1 MKKIKIV
8 HICMGFP
15 VEYPG
20 GITNYVRSLATAQS
34 KNGDKVVVYCNGE
47 NNKNTE
53 SDYLVKR
60 YNSSIRPFT
69 LNLFASDPSYLEFY
83 NDLVSEKA
91 DVYHIHS
98 LLGIDISF
106 SELFSKSGLN
116 YIVSLHD
123 YNLIC
128 PRVFMVDKKQNVC
141 RNIDLSK
148 CSNCVGKLEQFD
160 FLTRG
165 LNKLKIKIPTF
176 PSDRIYKRTYFFT
189 MLLRNARFVLP
200 VSTRVG
206 EIFSDFTKSN
216 QKTVSI
222 GNDTAYVVPE
232 RIKVIS
238 DKINVAFLG
247 SFTRIKGAELFIEIC
262 KKNTNPQL
270 KFSFYGRGDSE
281 LLKKFKAVGG
291 EDFGPYN
298 ANTLPEILKKIDVG
312 AVLSIWED
320 NGPQVVMEML
330 NNAIPVLGTKR
341 GGITDFISAEN
352 GFLFE
357 PDEGVSSALNWLNT
371 LSPNVVKNY
380 HGNIQQLKTPEQHY
394 YEINNIYL
402 ESLSK
407 KEVTNGDFFVY
418 K

>member
-20 GITNYVRSLATAQS
+20 GITNYVRSLANAQS
-34 KNGDKVVVYCNGE
+34 KSGDEVVIYCNGE
-47 NNKNTE
+47 NNKKTD
-53 SDYLVKR
+53 SSYFVKR

-69 LNLFASDPSYLEFY
+69 LNLFARDLSYVDFY
-83 NDLVSEKA
+83 NDLLSEKA

-98 LLGIDISF
+98 LLGIDVRF

-148 CSNCVGKLEQFD
+148 CSKCVGKLEQFD
-160 FLTRG
+160 FLTRAM
-165 LNKLKIKIPTF
+165 NKLKISVPTF
-176 PSDRIYKRTYFFT
+176 PSDRIYKRTYIFT
-189 MLLRNARFVLP
+189 KLLRNARFVLP

-216 QKTVSI
+216 QRTINI

-232 RIKVIS
+232 RIKAIS
-238 DKINVAFLG
+238 EKINVAFLG
-247 SFTRIKGAELFIEIC
+247 SFTKIKGAELFIEIC
-262 KKNTNPQL
+262 ERNTNAQL
-270 KFSFYGRGDSE
+270 KFRFYGRGDSE
-281 LLKKFKAVGG
+281 LLRKFKAVGG

-298 ANTLPEILKKIDVG
+298 SVTLPAILKEIDVG

-341 GGITDFISAEN
+341 GGITDFISTEN

-357 PDEGVSSALNWLNT
+357 PDEGVDSALTWLNT
-371 LSPNVVKNY
+371 LSPIKVKNY
-380 HGNIQQLKTPEQHY
+380 HNNIQQLKTPNEHY
-394 YEINNIYL
+394 HEINNIYK

-407 KEVTNGDFFVY
+407 KEVSDGDSFIY
-418 K
+418 